1 MYKYRFKSQ
10 WNQTR
15 KHKSLLIWSIKLQ
28 LELLAMAFYK
38 KSDCG
43 LILGFCILAV
53 LIVGNEALHE
63 GYKRCRNYC
72 HEELKASP
80 YDCSIFCFF
89 KCAPSMGGTGCFRS
103 SKLFLSFCFFIL
115 NWLFSIVMSPLTLRV
130 RLDVGFSS
138 NLNHSSDWINRVWV
152 NDWICFH

>member
-1 MYKYRFKSQ
+1 
-10 WNQTR
+10 
-15 KHKSLLIWSIKLQ
+15 
-28 LELLAMAFYK
+28 MAFYK

-43 LILGFCILAV
+43 LILGFCIMAV

-103 SKLFLSFCFFIL
+103 MGQQEQVLEIPRQFLVKAPAPEPTSLEQRTPKMNPKSDSNFNSDSGSNSLPSQSAISVPS
-115 NWLFSIVMSPLTLRV
+115 SIEEKA
-130 RLDVGFSS
+130 
-138 NLNHSSDWINRVWV
+138 
-152 NDWICFH
+152 